1 MTKTEKII
9 AQFKG
14 HEFQTGSYKT
24 PEFKTFARKF
34 KNAIQEQLGSGD
46 EIVSFNTGHFDCS
59 GFIRRI
65 ANLGRSEKY
74 IYFSISDVRFFRNEW
89 IGSILVRT
97 AKGPQDYTGGRNQ
110 YTDLKNFGTVVDQI
124 FEGHAFTILK

>member
-14 HEFQTGSYKT
+14 HEFQTSSYKT
-24 PEFKTFARKF
+24 PEFKTFARLF
-34 KNAIQEQLGSGD
+34 KSALREQLPSSDG
-46 EIVSFNTGHFDCS
+46 IVNFNTGHFYCS
-59 GFIRRI
+59 GFICRDLR
-65 ANLGRSEKY
+65 Y

-89 IGSILVRT
+89 IGNILVRT

-124 FEGHAFTILK
+124 FEGHALTILK